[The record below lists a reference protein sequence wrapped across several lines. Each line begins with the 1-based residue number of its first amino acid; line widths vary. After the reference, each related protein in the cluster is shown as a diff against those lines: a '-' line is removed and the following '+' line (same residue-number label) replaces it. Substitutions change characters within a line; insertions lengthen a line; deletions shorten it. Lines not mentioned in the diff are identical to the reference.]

1 MAIDTTRAVEGINV
15 AKEGLDLIK
24 DWERASHQAIRAR
37 IAHKEADE
45 VLKLAEG
52 KLAKWMLP
60 HDAKPGEKF
69 GVWVGND
76 LIQVEAAGS
85 CPNDDH
91 IITIRQRTK

>member
-1 MAIDTTRAVEGINV
+1 MMIDSTYQSEGINV
-15 AKEGLDLIK
+15 SREGMELIK
-24 DWERASHQAIRAR
+24 TWESARKNEINARHALNRAETELMN
-37 IAHKEADE
+37 AHD
-45 VLKLAEG
+45 

-85 CPNDDH
+85 CPNDNH
-91 IITIRQRTK
+91 IITVRQRTK